1 MNNKGI
7 IDSKNQNI
15 INNSSN
21 KSFYIIAIL
30 IVLGVITG
38 IILSSCFLNDAN
50 QSIAEWNKG
59 IDEWNK
65 KWENNSWGNNSR
77 DNASWGNHSWE
88 NTSWDNAENDTSTD
102 QKNNTNWSGFY
113 QYLTPLTFKDV
124 LLPIVSVILLSIS
137 SFFLLGLNIT
147 YGKIYKD
154 TKSKYILGLLF
165 VLIPLLMVSIFLI
178 RVTKS
183 LFFSSAL
190 KFSIIEGLLGFGI
203 TGLGGMLSLI
213 SVFMIIG
220 LGILIYLSNQ

>member
-183 LFFSSAL
+183 LFFSSI
-190 KFSIIEGLLGFGI
+190 KNDS
-203 TGLGGMLSLI
+203 
-213 SVFMIIG
+213 
-220 LGILIYLSNQ
+220 